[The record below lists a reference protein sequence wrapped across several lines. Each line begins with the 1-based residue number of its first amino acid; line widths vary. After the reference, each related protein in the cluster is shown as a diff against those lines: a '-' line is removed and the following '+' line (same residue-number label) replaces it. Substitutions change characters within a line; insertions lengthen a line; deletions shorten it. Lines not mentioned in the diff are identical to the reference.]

1 MTDIVVNFAIF
12 ARYGADFREMPVNA

>member
-12 ARYGADFREMPVNA
+12 ARYGADFREMSVNA